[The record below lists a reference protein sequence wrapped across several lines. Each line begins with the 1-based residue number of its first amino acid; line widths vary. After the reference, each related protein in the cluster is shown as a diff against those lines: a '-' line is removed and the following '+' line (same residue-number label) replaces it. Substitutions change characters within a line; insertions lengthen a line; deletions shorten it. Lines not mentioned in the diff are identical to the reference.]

1 MALHLSNS
9 SPSSL
14 SSSAIPLPYDASGT
28 LSFTNTT
35 PSYSSISIASIDPA
49 NTKRASSEMFGR
61 VEDNSAGKKLK
72 FSPGEIPI
80 SKVLHVRNLPT
91 DCSEQELYH
100 IISPFGKIERIVM
113 LRGKNQALVQ
123 MDNPSDSSNLVHYY
137 NSVQANIRGKTVYFQ
152 FSTRSELTVPSNG
165 ASMDQSSNFDAM
177 HSMTDSQPP
186 NSILLITVLNIL
198 YPVTIEALHQVFSRY
213 GNVLKIVIFEKNAGF
228 QSLIQYSSS
237 QEAAMAKTAMDGK
250 NIYADCC
257 TLRIQYSTLTNLTVK
272 YNNDKS
278 RDFTN
283 PSLPAVAQS
292 LIHSTYHPSQQL
304 QYSQPGMLQGTTP
317 FDASNGWSSFAA
329 LAPSPSA
336 TVSHGLPGTLYSN
349 FPHNMFS
356 ANSAVPSSTSGP
368 CVLIVNNL
376 DPKEI
381 TCDALFTLF
390 GVYGD
395 VLRVK
400 ILQNKSDTALI
411 QMNSTQQCQF
421 AIQHLNSCPLHGKY
435 LTVNFSKHNTLIL
448 SRHADSEEFAKYSKD
463 YAGSPLHRFKSG
475 TRNIQHIFQPSPVLH
490 LSNLHQATTEEELCA
505 LFGQYGRVEAFKFFV
520 DKKMALLVM
529 DSVATAVEALIYL
542 HNFKLHETYMRV
554 TFSGKTKI

>member
-237 QEAAMAKTAMDGK
+237 QEAAMAKTVSCRCDDYDDL
-250 NIYADCC
+250 I
-257 TLRIQYSTLTNLTVK
+257 S
-272 YNNDKS
+272 S
-278 RDFTN
+278 
-283 PSLPAVAQS
+283 PS
-292 LIHSTYHPSQQL
+292 IR
-304 QYSQPGMLQGTTP
+304 G
-317 FDASNGWSSFAA
+317 NGW
-329 LAPSPSA
+329 
-336 TVSHGLPGTLYSN
+336 
-349 FPHNMFS
+349 
-356 ANSAVPSSTSGP
+356 
-368 CVLIVNNL
+368 
-376 DPKEI
+376 
-381 TCDALFTLF
+381 
-390 GVYGD
+390 
-395 VLRVK
+395 
-400 ILQNKSDTALI
+400 
-411 QMNSTQQCQF
+411 
-421 AIQHLNSCPLHGKY
+421 
-435 LTVNFSKHNTLIL
+435 
-448 SRHADSEEFAKYSKD
+448 
-463 YAGSPLHRFKSG
+463 
-475 TRNIQHIFQPSPVLH
+475 
-490 LSNLHQATTEEELCA
+490 
-505 LFGQYGRVEAFKFFV
+505 
-520 DKKMALLVM
+520 
-529 DSVATAVEALIYL
+529 
-542 HNFKLHETYMRV
+542 
-554 TFSGKTKI
+554 